1 MFFVDSDVYVD
12 FLSWSWRGCSQ
23 EKYQP
28 KLGDVIGSDLGE
40 NRVFIDNP
48 IKAKGSDFEWECSWV
63 VTVCDLRSKD
73 IWDWECQ
80 WGYWGV
86 LRLIIPSWFGK
97 EKSCR
102 CDLWSTYVVEAC
114 LVDFEDDIVYGVR
127 GTFPKKLKC
136 CEFIDVLWFDEKTA
150 IF

>member
-1 MFFVDSDVYVD
+1 MIFCKVFVE
-12 FLSWSWRGCSQ
+12 
-23 EKYQP
+23 EK
-28 KLGDVIGSDLGE
+28 GDIIGLESKGWE
-40 NRVFIDNP
+40 EGIITASIVFIDNP
-48 IKAKGSDFEWECSWV
+48 IKVKDSNFEWECSWV
-63 VTVCDLRSKD
+63 GTVCDLRSKN
-73 IWDWECQ
+73 IWDWEYQ

-86 LRLIIPSWFGK
+86 LRLIISSWFVK

-114 LVDFEDDIVYGVR
+114 LVDFVDDIVYGVR

-136 CEFIDVLWFDEKTA
+136 CEFIEVLWFDEKTA

>member
-48 IKAKGSDFEWECSWV
+48 IKAKGSDFE
-63 VTVCDLRSKD
+63 
-73 IWDWECQ
+73 
-80 WGYWGV
+80 
-86 LRLIIPSWFGK
+86 
-97 EKSCR
+97 
-102 CDLWSTYVVEAC
+102 
-114 LVDFEDDIVYGVR
+114 
-127 GTFPKKLKC
+127 
-136 CEFIDVLWFDEKTA
+136 
-150 IF
+150 